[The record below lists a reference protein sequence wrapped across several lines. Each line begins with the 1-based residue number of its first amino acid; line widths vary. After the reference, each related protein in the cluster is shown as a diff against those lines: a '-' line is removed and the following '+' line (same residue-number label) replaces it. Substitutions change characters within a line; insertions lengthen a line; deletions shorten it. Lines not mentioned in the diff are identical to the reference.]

1 MDEFGVTFD
10 EMVKKEK
17 EKAVADLKQQVSS
30 PPSSST
36 AVVVENVNSSNL
48 HNTEVITSLQPVT
61 PVSGTAVTGKLN
73 SSDLVVNVNPSR
85 VRLSVTTSQSE
96 LPISCSIVD
105 GKCLPVTDTG
115 HSSGFNIVVDN
126 WDMRQ
131 EVRNMS
137 AEHQNADIHWVN
149 HNIVE
154 NRVSGNHL
162 PDDKPIKDIKD
173 LQNKDLL
180 PSTVDHK
187 ALYDNYIIHIQR
199 ILVKR
204 ILSLKCLDECAQKH
218 IVHKHSKEMIRG
230 AKRFNKNG

>member
-36 AVVVENVNSSNL
+36 AVVVENVNSSTL
-48 HNTEVITSLQPVT
+48 HNSEVNTPLQPVT
-61 PVSGTAVTGKLN
+61 PVTISGAAVTGKLN
-73 SSDLVVNVNPSR
+73 SSDLVVNLNLTR
-85 VRLSVTTSQSE
+85 VRLSLTTSHSE
-96 LPISCSIVD
+96 LPISCRIVD

-137 AEHQNADIHWVN
+137 AEHQNVDIHWVN

-162 PDDKPIKDIKD
+162 PDDEPIQDITD

-180 PSTVDHK
+180 PSMADHK

-204 ILSLKCLDECAQKH
+204 IPSLKCLDECAHKH
-218 IVHKHSKEMIRG
+218 IVHKHSKEMNQRS
-230 AKRFNKNG
+230 KKV